1 MSKNDDEVLVRVE
14 GVSKKFCRS
23 LKKSLW
29 YGVCDIASE
38 LNPFGRT
45 AAFANSHK
53 NLTTDGSDGHG
64 YGTAVRNQRADS
76 AEFLEGHSQ
85 AGLQMESEKL
95 ASIRSANAASG
106 SLENSSSVLISEIS
120 GKKSSPAHD
129 SGPVTRHQSPVT
141 PEASLRDGEFFAVK
155 DVSFELRRGE
165 CLGLIGHN
173 GAGKTTLLKMLNGLI
188 KPDAGS
194 ITMRGRVG
202 ALIAL
207 GAGFNPIL
215 TGRENIYINGSVLG
229 LTKKEIDAKIDEI
242 IDFADIGEFID
253 TPVQNYSSGMSVRL
267 GFAVAT
273 AMNPDVL
280 ILDEVLAVGDTSF
293 RAKCFKRIGNIA
305 RDCAI
310 IFVSHDPSQ
319 VSRICTKAILMESGE
334 CKYAGPTAEVL
345 DKYNTGLAAKS
356 GAAMTLHT
364 ADAIEAFDP
373 ILSDQPQIVQ
383 AGSSLTLTLK
393 LRSRKSLPVGIAFIN
408 FIDLANTAV
417 GQIDFS
423 SHLPAIPEGDSAL
436 ILTIDRVDLAQGNYS
451 LNLAIFASN
460 RRETLVHAVN
470 FAQIKVTGE
479 PYMWCAYKMPLGRL
493 EIQTPRA

>member
-1 MSKNDDEVLVRVE
+1 MSSPATSYTRPVTRSDDEVLVRVE

-29 YGVCDIASE
+29 YGVCDIAGE
-38 LNPFGRT
+38 LLPGRKRESQM
-45 AAFANSHK
+45 AE
-53 NLTTDGSDGHG
+53 LTTKHTNFHEM
-64 YGTAVRNQRADS
+64 GTAGGNQLADS
-76 AEFLEGHSQ
+76 GEFFEGHSQ
-85 AGLQMESEKL
+85 AGLQMDSEKL

-106 SLENSSSVLISEIS
+106 SPENSSSVLISEICGQKNS
-120 GKKSSPAHD
+120 DAPDGA
-129 SGPVTRHQSPVT
+129 G
-141 PEASLRDGEFFAVK
+141 LRDGEFFAVK

-229 LTKKEIDAKIDEI
+229 LAKKEIDAKIDEI

-310 IFVSHDPSQ
+310 IFVSHDQSQ